1 MVSAFLL
8 HSSKKQ
14 PLPSKSNLSLTL
26 SLKRRGN
33 ILKKEMSS
41 TAAQG
46 RGWGR
51 AAVIEIKIQNDRW
64 YFQSGLINKWIR
76 WRVIILKKL
85 SFTVFMIS
93 TAFLFNIY
101 LTQLF
106 ATFVYLR
113 ISQTDLFHIEY
124 ELLGKVLSEFM
135 GKILPTCVQ
144 TPLGF
149 SGFSHA

>member
-1 MVSAFLL
+1 
-8 HSSKKQ
+8 
-14 PLPSKSNLSLTL
+14 
-26 SLKRRGN
+26 
-33 ILKKEMSS
+33 
-41 TAAQG
+41 
-46 RGWGR
+46 
-51 AAVIEIKIQNDRW
+51 
-64 YFQSGLINKWIR
+64 
-76 WRVIILKKL
+76 
-85 SFTVFMIS
+85 MIS

-149 SGFSHA
+149 SGVSHA